1 MFGGLQMSN
10 NGAGK
15 ILIADNDE
23 HVLIA
28 LEHSLENGGYSTV
41 TAVSHE
47 ETRKLLREEGFDL
60 CVLDD
65 YLSDRDSIQVLR
77 EVRRTGKMPLVVVT
91 YHRFPGPRE
100 EEQLRSL
107 GVSAF
112 VNKEAHSELVDI
124 VSHLLQPTSTR
135 PRDAFEEMT

>member
-1 MFGGLQMSN
+1 MLS
-10 NGAGK
+10 NGAGR

-28 LEHSLENGGYSTV
+28 LEHSLENGGYSTA
-41 TAVSHE
+41 TAMNHE
-47 ETRKLLREEGFDL
+47 EVLKLLCEQSFDL

-65 YLSDRDSIQVLR
+65 YLSDKEASRVLTDF
-77 EVRRTGKMPLVVVT
+77 EHTGKAPLVVVT

-100 EEQLRSL
+100 EKRLRSL

-124 VSHLLQPTSTR
+124 VSDLLEPMNRR
-135 PRDAFEEMT
+135 PGGVFDEMT